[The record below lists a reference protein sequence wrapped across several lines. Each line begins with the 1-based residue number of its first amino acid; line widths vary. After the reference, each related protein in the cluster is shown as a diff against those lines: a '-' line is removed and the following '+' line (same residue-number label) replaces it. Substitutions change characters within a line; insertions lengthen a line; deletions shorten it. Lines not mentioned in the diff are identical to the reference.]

1 MEDYTLNPYLGCSF
15 DCVYCYIHGSK
26 YGEHIPSGL
35 GVKINAP
42 EILYRQ
48 LKNQA
53 RKREYGV
60 IALGSATDPY
70 LPQEKDYKITQELLK
85 IIYRFHFP
93 LNILTKSTLILRDSD
108 LLKKINDSAI
118 IPLELKSKLKH
129 GVIIGFSFSTVNEK
143 VASIFEFNAPS
154 PWKRLETMEK
164 LKDEGFMVGAVLMPI
179 LPFISDSPDQLD
191 IMIKSVKEYGGDFVL
206 AGGLTL
212 YGERSSDCKR
222 RYYQILEN
230 YFPEIISPTKAL
242 FKSRS
247 YPSLKYQK
255 KIYKMVS
262 DIASKYRIRSR
273 ISLE

>member
-1 MEDYTLNPYLGCSF
+1 MGCSF

-26 YGEHIPSGL
+26 YGEHIPSAL

-53 RKREYGV
+53 RKRDYGI

-70 LPQEKDYKITQELLK
+70 LPQEEDYKITQELLK

-108 LLKKINDSAI
+108 LLKKIDESAI
-118 IPLELKSKLKH
+118 IPLDLKSRLKH

-143 VASIFEFNAPS
+143 VASIFESNAPS
-154 PWKRLETMEK
+154 PWKRLETMQN

-191 IMIKSVKEYGGDFVL
+191 IMIKAVKEHGGEFVL
-206 AGGLTL
+206 VGGLTL
-212 YGERSSDCKR
+212 YGEGPSDCKS
-222 RYYQILEN
+222 RYYHILEK
-230 YFPEIISPTKAL
+230 YFPEIITPTKTL
-242 FKSRS
+242 FKFRS
-247 YPSLKYQK
+247 YPSMKYQQ

-262 DIASKYRIRSR
+262 DIANKYRIRSR